1 MDQRGVYYISRL
13 KLKNMV
19 YIKNQFPKYFRN
31 GAIKKQSQY
40 IKVDLEQIMNT
51 LKSGQVYVIKDAYIG
66 KIQNYSLG

>member
-40 IKVDLEQIMNT
+40 IKGDLEQIMNT